1 MPQPCPQ
8 RVRRGVTLLELLVVL
23 TLMGAAAALVA
34 PAIGLWPSAGAS
46 SPEAAVNAVLTSA
59 RRQAI
64 RRAEPLR
71 VRVAADGVWALVSQR
86 DGLVIDSGRVTRND
100 VEPSATIDVLIDA
113 LGSCMPPAGQVSD
126 AALDALTCSSGG
138 ARLSLTTEAR

>member
-34 PAIGLWPSAGAS
+34 PALGRWPSSGPS
-46 SPEAAVNAVLTSA
+46 GSEAAVAAVITSA

-86 DGLVIDSGRVTRND
+86 DGTVIDSGRVALTD
-100 VEPSATIDVLIDA
+100 DATSPTMDVLIDA
-113 LGSCMPPAGQVSD
+113 LGTCMPPAGRVGD
-126 AALDALTCSSGG
+126 AALDVLTCTSGG
-138 ARLSLTTEAR
+138 ARLLPIAEAR

>member
-34 PAIGLWPSAGAS
+34 PALGVWPSSGSSGATT
-46 SPEAAVNAVLTSA
+46 AVNAALTSA

-86 DGLVIDSGRVTRND
+86 DGAVIDSGRVAMADDAT
-100 VEPSATIDVLIDA
+100 VEPIDLLIDA
-113 LGSCMPPAGQVSD
+113 LGTCMPPAGR
-126 AALDALTCSSGG
+126 SGG
-138 ARLSLTTEAR
+138 AAVDLLACASDSAGVSPRAVAR